1 MPSLHFGWALLLG
14 AVVAWVGRHPLALAF
29 GIAWPVA
36 MFFAVVMTG
45 NHFILDAVLGG
56 IVSFAGFGIALLIER
71 LVAPR
76 IRGALTARLLA
87 LEPVE

>member
-1 MPSLHFGWALLLG
+1 
-14 AVVAWVGRHPLALAF
+14 
-29 GIAWPVA
+29 
-36 MFFAVVMTG
+36 MFLAVVMTG

-71 LVAPR
+71 WWRPTWE
-76 IRGALTARLLA
+76 ALTARLLA